1 LFTHPFAKNSLY
13 RFCQAGAVFFANK
26 IELTLSPKDE
36 MQQFAVIFDMDG
48 VIVNNGNYH
57 KQAWKKFSK
66 KHNIPFSEEKFK
78 KTV

>member
-1 LFTHPFAKNSLY
+1 
-13 RFCQAGAVFFANK
+13 
-26 IELTLSPKDE
+26 